1 MAFREDFT
9 VMSPTRLTPPSNAPS
24 DWYVSFFSGL
34 VVDFW
39 IGALPPEVT
48 AAEAAFLERHLH
60 TVTGSRVL
68 DVPCGH
74 GRLALALAARG
85 CRVTGID
92 ISEELLEAAEAAQAS
107 SHIPGPVWKRADMR
121 DLPRTGEFDAAFCC
135 GSSFGFLRDEG
146 DREFLSAVSHALCAR
161 GRFVLDGS
169 KAAECILPAFQER
182 RVLERGGIRFESENR
197 YDARAGRIENRYT
210 LSRGEERETKL
221 ASHRV
226 YTASQLCGMLE
237 DAGFAVL
244 DLFGST
250 DDAPFGPGSPQLFLV
265 CEKRGT

>member
-1 MAFREDFT
+1 
-9 VMSPTRLTPPSNAPS
+9 MSHTRLTPPPSNAPS
-24 DWYVSFFSGL
+24 DWYASFFSGL
-34 VVDFW
+34 VADFW
-39 IGALPPEVT
+39 IGALPPEIT
-48 AAEAAFLERHLH
+48 AAEAAFLERHLRL
-60 TVTGSRVL
+60 VPGARVL

-85 CRVTGID
+85 CRVTGVD
-92 ISEELLEAAEAAQAS
+92 ISEELLEAAKAAQANS
-107 SHIPGPVWKRADMR
+107 RTPGPDLVWRRADMR
-121 DLPRTGEFDAAFCC
+121 ELPPTGEFDAAFCC
-135 GSSFGFLRDEG
+135 GSSFGFLRDDG
-146 DREFLSAVSHALCAR
+146 DREFLSAVSRSLAAR
-161 GRFVLDGS
+161 GRFVLDGG

-182 RVLERGGIRFESENR
+182 RVMESGGIRFESENR

-210 LSRGEERETKL
+210 LTRGEERETKL

-250 DDAPFGPGSPQLFLV
+250 GDAPFGPGSPPLFLV
-265 CEKRGT
+265 CEKREP